1 MKNMDFKKYD
11 IIEYAGDYF
20 MVLKNYGHK
29 GRVQEYFPGGNVGE
43 IIDPFYWVYEGLE
56 CSLVN
61 HAHMR
66 EVELL
71 REEVENLKFMLEG
84 TEINLKNAKKQIEL
98 LYRYIDKL
106 GFCPDCRDK
115 TDGHCYR
122 CKVQSLENKLLNIK
136 KFALSFQCEDVAPD
150 ICSGTKQIAGMIKE
164 TE

>member
-1 MKNMDFKKYD
+1 MKNMDFKRYD

-61 HAHMR
+61 HAHMN
-66 EVELL
+66 EINLL
-71 REEVENLKFMLEG
+71 REEVESLQTEINGLKHMLGG
-84 TEINLKNAKKQIEL
+84 TEINLKNAKKQIKM
-98 LYRYIDKL
+98 LYRYIDRL

-115 TDGHCYR
+115 LDGSCYR
-122 CKVQSLENKLLNIK
+122 CKVQILERKLDE
-136 KFALSFQCEDVAPD
+136 C
-150 ICSGTKQIAGMIKE
+150 
-164 TE
+164 